1 MSRYYLLLKLQDKEG
16 ELSTPFLWEC
26 LVETFHAK
34 KALKYLYLKTQN
46 TTMKY
51 YPHTELTISVRKAI
65 SLSSVER

>member
-34 KALKYLYLKTQN
+34 KALKYLETQN